1 MPVRDALQLK
11 RNESRAAVVGP
22 SAIKY
27 WEDLF
32 VTLEIIR

>member
-27 WEDLF
+27 REDLF